1 MNIFKS
7 IINNLKAIKASYNLE
22 KIKDDFIAKQIQ
34 IYQLPKELKLFLE
47 NKTDFDFIGIYS
59 KGYDYIYFAKNGNH
73 LNIEYEATEESQIQY
88 YEKLKNFASE
98 NNFKIE
104 EEINKNVPYLK
115 INTNTS
121 LDETFRLT
129 REIQHNIFGN
139 NDDTK
144 YDIVP

>member
-22 KIKDDFIAKQIQ
+22 KIKNDFIAKQIQ
-34 IYQLPKELKLFLE
+34 IYQLPKMLKLFLE

-59 KGYDYIYFAKNGNH
+59 KGYDCIYFAKNGDH

-104 EEINKNVPYLK
+104 EEINKNIPYLK
-115 INTNTS
+115 INTKTS
-121 LDETFRLT
+121 LDETFRLA
-129 REIQHNIFGN
+129 REIQHTIFGN
-139 NDDTK
+139 GDDTK